1 MPEPDGP
8 GLSLI
13 DGPGE
18 TRGLFR
24 STDWSATPLGPVDGW
39 SPVLR
44 TMVEV
49 CLGSGFPIVIHWGPD
64 CVAVYNDAFA
74 AMIGGKHP
82 AAFGRPARAD
92 LAGGVGPGREPV
104 DHDRPGGSD
113 PARRGRAADHAPQRV
128 SGGVLLLLLAQPDHR
143 RARERGGQLHRGIG
157 NHREGAVPAA
167 DAGGPGT
174 RRAVRGRNRRPP
186 GHLPG
191 RPGRAGGH
199 REGEHSVRH
208 GVPGRR
214 RRGAAPGRRLRPG
227 VTGARKRTGTGT
239 RAWSRSSTG
248 SSAPGRPRRSRV
260 CAVGSRP
267 RSCPAR
273 WAR

>member
-8 GLSLI
+8 GPSLF

-24 STDWSATPLGPVDGW
+24 SMDWSATPLGAVDGW

-82 AAFGRPARAD
+82 AAFGRPARQTWPEAWD
-92 LAGGVGPGREPV
+92 RVGTRLTMVIQRGP
-104 DHDRPGGSD
+104 H

-143 RARERGGQLHRGIG
+143 RGRGPGGQLHRGIG
-157 NHREGAVPAA
+157 NDREGAVPAP

-174 RRAVRGRNRRPP
+174 RRAVR
-186 GHLPG
+186 
-191 RPGRAGGH
+191 
-199 REGEHSVRH
+199 
-208 GVPGRR
+208 
-214 RRGAAPGRRLRPG
+214 
-227 VTGARKRTGTGT
+227 
-239 RAWSRSSTG
+239 
-248 SSAPGRPRRSRV
+248 RRSRR
-260 CAVGSRP
+260 RP
-267 RSCPAR
+267 GTPAGPR
-273 WAR
+273 